1 MNDLIIQLERTK
13 ADLHKSM
20 QLLRQNGNALA
31 QAEQEY
37 QIAKTQTVLKMKDDG
52 CTITEI
58 QLSIKGRPEV
68 APKLLERDI
77 AKAMY
82 DANMEHIN
90 VAKLE
95 LRILENQISREWNN
109 AGQI

>member
-1 MNDLIIQLERTK
+1 MNDLIIQLERIRT
-13 ADLHKSM
+13 DLHTSM
-20 QLLRQNGNALA
+20 QMLRKNGEALA
-31 QAEQEY
+31 IKEQEY
-37 QIAKTQTVLKMKDDG
+37 QVAKTQTVLLMKDAG
-52 CTITEI
+52 CTMTEI

-95 LRILENQISREWNN
+95 LRILENQISREWSN
-109 AGQI
+109 G